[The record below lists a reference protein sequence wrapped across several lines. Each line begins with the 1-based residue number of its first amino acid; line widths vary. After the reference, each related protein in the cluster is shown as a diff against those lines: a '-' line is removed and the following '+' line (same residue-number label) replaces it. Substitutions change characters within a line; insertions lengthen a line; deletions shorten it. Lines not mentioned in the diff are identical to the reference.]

1 MSGCSPLLWSMD
13 MPVLVRT
20 LLSVLYTWHMTS
32 HHQHRLEVSL
42 NPSQGPIFLLEYV
55 IKKLIQK
62 NSEVLLSIPWPKECA
77 TVIYY
82 WEGNRKHTMPVWAST
97 TSDLTRLDLATLIR
111 WSHSCSLPIHVS
123 LDILKLRVYCLS
135 SSWDPGPPACGAFS
149 EDPNGSDST

>member
-20 LLSVLYTWHMTS
+20 LLSVLYTWHPTVNIDLKS
-32 HHQHRLEVSL
+32 VWI
-42 NPSQGPIFLLEYV
+42 QGPIFLLEYV

-77 TVIYY
+77 IMIYY
-82 WEGNRKHTMPVWAST
+82 WKGNRKYTMPVWAST

-111 WSHSCSLPIHVS
+111 WLHSCSLPIYVS

-135 SSWDPGPPACGAFS
+135 SFWDPGPPACGAFS

>member
-1 MSGCSPLLWSMD
+1 MVSIA
-13 MPVLVRT
+13 LVNGHACASAY
-20 LLSVLYTWHMTS
+20 LAFCALHMTS
-32 HHQHRLEVSL
+32 HRQHRLEVSL

-77 TVIYY
+77 IMIYY
-82 WEGNRKHTMPVWAST
+82 WKGNRKYTMPVWAST

-111 WSHSCSLPIHVS
+111 WLHSCSLPIHVS

>member
-20 LLSVLYTWHMTS
+20 LLSVLYTWHPTVNIDLKS
-32 HHQHRLEVSL
+32 VWI
-42 NPSQGPIFLLEYV
+42 QGPIFLLEYV

-62 NSEVLLSIPWPKECA
+62 NSEVLLSISWPKECA
-77 TVIYY
+77 IMIYY
-82 WEGNRKHTMPVWAST
+82 WKGNRKYTMPVWAST

-111 WSHSCSLPIHVS
+111 WLHSCSLPIHVS
-123 LDILKLRVYCLS
+123 LDILELRVYCLS

-149 EDPNGSDST
+149 EHPNGSDST